1 MFGSLR
7 EEEPESCGRE
17 EETRDGREVHPDLRE
32 REGYGSWMEGTSRDS
47 SISRGMVKLRE
58 AIGYIGDQKNGRE
71 KLLFLL
77 EVIVMTRGV

>member
-1 MFGSLR
+1 MVG
-7 EEEPESCGRE
+7 G
-17 EETRDGREVHPDLRE
+17 
-32 REGYGSWMEGTSRDS
+32 EGYGSWMEGTSRDS

-77 EVIVMTRGV
+77 EVIVMAR